1 MTYVLNLS
9 HVSLQRGDTQVLSD
23 VSWSTRPRQHWVIV
37 GPNGAGKT
45 TLARVASGRITPD
58 SGEVTVSETD
68 LSHADSSEIATR
80 VGLSSAAV
88 GAKIVPTQS
97 VLDTVR
103 SAAWGLAV
111 AHDEEY
117 EQVDDE
123 RAHALMDIFGVSH
136 LAQREFS
143 TLSEG
148 EAQRVLLARA
158 LMTDPEVLIL
168 DEPTS
173 GLDLGAREL
182 LIAALSELMKGSKS
196 PQVILVTHQ
205 IEEIPA
211 GVTHCAIMSNGAV
224 THQGPIE
231 DVLTGVN
238 LSEVY
243 GMPLLAGNSDGR
255 WWARGVTDGKGLRH
269 EHLVAVDSRGSRL
282 RNRRGHERE
291 LRLPHV
297 CDRRV
302 GCWHRRRV
310 GRKPGGSGH
319 RLYCRLDCSPGRPA
333 SLPERAYRP
342 VQRLRSEQH

>member
-1 MTYVLNLS
+1 MLTAVYPPSFGDIFIEGDSISRMS
-9 HVSLQRGDTQVLSD
+9 HQVQEKTGICNQFD
-23 VSWSTRPRQHWVIV
+23 YFWPQFTPRQMFDVI
-37 GPNGAGKT
+37 GAFKGY
-45 TLARVASGRITPD
+45 P
-58 SGEVTVSETD
+58 
-68 LSHADSSEIATR
+68 
-80 VGLSSAAV
+80 
-88 GAKIVPTQS
+88 
-97 VLDTVR
+97 LDTVR

-182 LIAALSELMKGSKS
+182 LIAALSEIMQGSKS

-211 GVTHCAIMSNGAV
+211 GVTHCAIMSNGV
-224 THQGPIE
+224 ITHQGPIE

-243 GMPLLAGNSDGR
+243 GMPLLAGNTDGR
-255 WWARGVTDGKGLRH
+255 WWARGVS
-269 EHLVAVDSRGSRL
+269 A
-282 RNRRGHERE
+282 
-291 LRLPHV
+291 
-297 CDRRV
+297 
-302 GCWHRRRV
+302 
-310 GRKPGGSGH
+310 
-319 RLYCRLDCSPGRPA
+319 
-333 SLPERAYRP
+333 
-342 VQRLRSEQH
+342 

>member
-9 HVSLQRGDTQVLSD
+9 HVSIQRGDTQVLSD

-45 TLARVASGRITPD
+45 TLARVASGRLTPD
-58 SGEVTVSETD
+58 AGEATLSGANLCD
-68 LSHADSSEIATR
+68 ADPAEIATR
-80 VGLSSAAV
+80 VGLASAAV

-103 SAAWGLAV
+103 SAAWGVAV

-117 EQVDDE
+117 EQIDDE
-123 RAHALMDIFGVSH
+123 RARALMEIFGVDG
-136 LAQREFS
+136 LARREFA

-158 LMTDPEVLIL
+158 LMTDPEVLVL

-182 LIAALSELMKGSKS
+182 LIGALAEIMAGSKS
-196 PQVILVTHQ
+196 PQIILVTHQ

-211 GVTHCAIMSNGAV
+211 GVTHCAIMSAGTIA
-224 THQGPIE
+224 HQGPIN
-231 DVLTGVN
+231 DVLTGVT

-243 GMPLLAGNSDGR
+243 GMPLLAGRNEGR
-255 WWARGVTDGKGLRH
+255 WWARGVTD
-269 EHLVAVDSRGSRL
+269 
-282 RNRRGHERE
+282 
-291 LRLPHV
+291 
-297 CDRRV
+297 
-302 GCWHRRRV
+302 
-310 GRKPGGSGH
+310 
-319 RLYCRLDCSPGRPA
+319 
-333 SLPERAYRP
+333 
-342 VQRLRSEQH
+342 

>member
-45 TLARVASGRITPD
+45 TLVRVASGRISPD
-58 SGEVTVSETD
+58 SGEVSLSDTD
-68 LSHADSSEIATR
+68 LANADPAEVATR
-80 VGLSSAAV
+80 IGLASAAV
-88 GAKIVPTQS
+88 AAKIVPTQS

-117 EQVDDE
+117 EEVDDQ
-123 RAHALMDIFGVSH
+123 RARALMEIFGVAH
-136 LAQREFS
+136 LVQREFS

-158 LMTDPEVLIL
+158 LMTDPEVLVL

-182 LIAALSELMKGSKS
+182 LIAALSEIMKDSKS
-196 PQVILVTHQ
+196 PQIVLVTHQ
-205 IEEIPA
+205 IEEIPD
-211 GVTHCAIMSNGAV
+211 GVTHCAIMSQGQI

-231 DVLTGVN
+231 DMLTGVN
-238 LSEVY
+238 LSQVY
-243 GMPLLAGNSDGR
+243 GMPLLAGRTDGR
-255 WWARGVTDGKGLRH
+255 WWARGVT
-269 EHLVAVDSRGSRL
+269 E
-282 RNRRGHERE
+282 
-291 LRLPHV
+291 
-297 CDRRV
+297 
-302 GCWHRRRV
+302 
-310 GRKPGGSGH
+310 
-319 RLYCRLDCSPGRPA
+319 
-333 SLPERAYRP
+333 
-342 VQRLRSEQH
+342 

>member
-9 HVSLQRGDTQVLSD
+9 HVSVQRGDTQILSD

-45 TLARVASGRITPD
+45 TLARVASGRIAAD

-68 LSHADSSEIATR
+68 LAQADPAEVATR
-80 VGLSSAAV
+80 VGLASAAV

-117 EQVDDE
+117 D
-123 RAHALMDIFGVSH
+123 H
-136 LAQREFS
+136 LAEREYA

-158 LMTDPEVLIL
+158 LMTDPEVLVL

-182 LIAALSELMKGSKS
+182 LIAALSEIMKGSKS
-196 PQVILVTHQ
+196 PQIILVTHQ
-205 IEEIPA
+205 IEEIPD
-211 GVTHCAIMSNGAV
+211 GVTHCAIMSQGQVA
-224 THQGPIE
+224 HQGPIE
-231 DVLTGVN
+231 DVLTGLN
-238 LSEVY
+238 LSQVY
-243 GMPLLAGNSDGR
+243 GMPLLAGRSDGR
-255 WWARGVTDGKGLRH
+255 WWAHGVTD
-269 EHLVAVDSRGSRL
+269 
-282 RNRRGHERE
+282 
-291 LRLPHV
+291 
-297 CDRRV
+297 
-302 GCWHRRRV
+302 
-310 GRKPGGSGH
+310 
-319 RLYCRLDCSPGRPA
+319 
-333 SLPERAYRP
+333 
-342 VQRLRSEQH
+342 

>member
-9 HVSLQRGDTQVLSD
+9 HVSLQRGDTQ
-23 VSWSTRPRQHWVIV
+23 
-37 GPNGAGKT
+37 NGAGKT

-58 SGEVTVSETD
+58 SGEVTVSETNLLD
-68 LSHADSSEIATR
+68 ADPAEIATR

-88 GAKIVPTQS
+88 GAKIVPTQT

-136 LAQREFS
+136 LAHREFS

-182 LIAALSELMKGSKS
+182 LIAALSEIMAGSKS

-211 GVTHCAIMSNGAV
+211 GVTHCAIMSNGAIA
-224 THQGPIE
+224 HQGPIE

-243 GMPLLAGNSDGR
+243 GMPLLAGSSDGR
-255 WWARGVTDGKGLRH
+255 WWARGVTD
-269 EHLVAVDSRGSRL
+269 
-282 RNRRGHERE
+282 
-291 LRLPHV
+291 
-297 CDRRV
+297 
-302 GCWHRRRV
+302 
-310 GRKPGGSGH
+310 
-319 RLYCRLDCSPGRPA
+319 
-333 SLPERAYRP
+333 
-342 VQRLRSEQH
+342 

>member
-1 MTYVLNLS
+1 M
-9 HVSLQRGDTQVLSD
+9 
-23 VSWSTRPRQHWVIV
+23 
-37 GPNGAGKT
+37 
-45 TLARVASGRITPD
+45 
-58 SGEVTVSETD
+58 SETNLLD
-68 LSHADSSEIATR
+68 ADPAEIATR

-88 GAKIVPTQS
+88 GAKIVPTQT

-182 LIAALSELMKGSKS
+182 LIAALSEIMAGSKS

-211 GVTHCAIMSNGAV
+211 GVTHCAIMSNGAIA
-224 THQGPIE
+224 HQGPID

-243 GMPLLAGNSDGR
+243 GMPLLAGNADGR
-255 WWARGVTDGKGLRH
+255 WWARGVTD
-269 EHLVAVDSRGSRL
+269 
-282 RNRRGHERE
+282 
-291 LRLPHV
+291 
-297 CDRRV
+297 
-302 GCWHRRRV
+302 
-310 GRKPGGSGH
+310 
-319 RLYCRLDCSPGRPA
+319 
-333 SLPERAYRP
+333 
-342 VQRLRSEQH
+342 

>member
-9 HVSLQRGDTQVLSD
+9 HVSIQRGDTQVLSD

-45 TLARVASGRITPD
+45 TLARVASGRLTPD
-58 SGEVTVSETD
+58 AGEVT
-68 LSHADSSEIATR
+68 LSGANLCAADPAEIATR
-80 VGLSSAAV
+80 VGLASAAV

-103 SAAWGLAV
+103 SAAWGVAV

-117 EQVDDE
+117 EQIDDE
-123 RAHALMDIFGVSH
+123 RARALMEIFGVDG
-136 LAQREFS
+136 LAQREFA

-158 LMTDPEVLIL
+158 LMTDPEVLVL

-182 LIAALSELMKGSKS
+182 LIGALAEIMAGSKS
-196 PQVILVTHQ
+196 PQIVLVTHQ

-211 GVTHCAIMSNGAV
+211 GVTHCAIMSAGTIA
-224 THQGPIE
+224 HQGPID
-231 DVLTGVN
+231 DVLTGVT

-243 GMPLLAGNSDGR
+243 GMPLLAGRNEGR
-255 WWARGVTDGKGLRH
+255 WWARGVTD
-269 EHLVAVDSRGSRL
+269 
-282 RNRRGHERE
+282 
-291 LRLPHV
+291 
-297 CDRRV
+297 
-302 GCWHRRRV
+302 
-310 GRKPGGSGH
+310 
-319 RLYCRLDCSPGRPA
+319 
-333 SLPERAYRP
+333 
-342 VQRLRSEQH
+342 

>member
-9 HVSLQRGDTQVLSD
+9 HVSLQRGDTQILSD

-45 TLARVASGRITPD
+45 TLARVASGRIAPD

-68 LSHADSSEIATR
+68 LAQADPAEVATR
-80 VGLSSAAV
+80 VGLASAAV

-148 EAQRVLLARA
+148 EAQRVLLAFQFAIQNRLDFGIELA
-158 LMTDPEVLIL
+158 QWEVIERIHCESLQSREPGNPRIL
-168 DEPTS
+168 
-173 GLDLGAREL
+173 
-182 LIAALSELMKGSKS
+182 
-196 PQVILVTHQ
+196 
-205 IEEIPA
+205 
-211 GVTHCAIMSNGAV
+211 
-224 THQGPIE
+224 
-231 DVLTGVN
+231 
-238 LSEVY
+238 
-243 GMPLLAGNSDGR
+243 PLLYPTTRPLPRFRPKSSVL
-255 WWARGVTDGKGLRH
+255 W
-269 EHLVAVDSRGSRL
+269 
-282 RNRRGHERE
+282 E
-291 LRLPHV
+291 LRP
-297 CDRRV
+297 
-302 GCWHRRRV
+302 
-310 GRKPGGSGH
+310 S
-319 RLYCRLDCSPGRPA
+319 
-333 SLPERAYRP
+333 
-342 VQRLRSEQH
+342 

>member
-45 TLARVASGRITPD
+45 TLARVASGRIAPD

-68 LSHADSSEIATR
+68 LAHADPADVATR
-80 VGLSSAAV
+80 VGLASAAV
-88 GAKIVPTQS
+88 AAKIVPTQS

-103 SAAWGLAV
+103 SAAWGVAV

-117 EQVDDE
+117 EEVDDE
-123 RAHALMDIFGVSH
+123 RANALMEIFGVAH
-136 LAQREFS
+136 
-143 TLSEG
+143 LSEG

-158 LMTDPEVLIL
+158 LMTDPEVLVL

-182 LIAALSELMKGSKS
+182 LIGALSEIMKGSKS
-196 PQVILVTHQ
+196 PQIILVTHQ
-205 IEEIPA
+205 IEEIPDGA
-211 GVTHCAIMSNGAV
+211 THCAIMSQGTIA
-224 THQGPIE
+224 HQGPIE

-243 GMPLLAGNSDGR
+243 GMPLLAGRTDGR
-255 WWARGVTDGKGLRH
+255 WWARGVA
-269 EHLVAVDSRGSRL
+269 E
-282 RNRRGHERE
+282 
-291 LRLPHV
+291 
-297 CDRRV
+297 
-302 GCWHRRRV
+302 
-310 GRKPGGSGH
+310 
-319 RLYCRLDCSPGRPA
+319 
-333 SLPERAYRP
+333 
-342 VQRLRSEQH
+342 

>member
-9 HVSLQRGDTQVLSD
+9 HVSLQRGDTLVLSD

-45 TLARVASGRITPD
+45 TLARVASGRIAPD
-58 SGEVTVSETD
+58 RGEVTVSETD
-68 LSHADSSEIATR
+68 LSHADPSEIATR

-117 EQVDDE
+117 EAVDDE

-182 LIAALSELMKGSKS
+182 LIAALSEIMQGSKS

-211 GVTHCAIMSNGAV
+211 GVTHCAIMSNGV
-224 THQGPIE
+224 ITHQGPIE

-243 GMPLLAGNSDGR
+243 GMPLLAGYTDGR
-255 WWARGVTDGKGLRH
+255 WWARGVS
-269 EHLVAVDSRGSRL
+269 A
-282 RNRRGHERE
+282 
-291 LRLPHV
+291 
-297 CDRRV
+297 
-302 GCWHRRRV
+302 
-310 GRKPGGSGH
+310 
-319 RLYCRLDCSPGRPA
+319 
-333 SLPERAYRP
+333 
-342 VQRLRSEQH
+342 